1 MQFLRQ
7 AELTVGK
14 NRTGLVI
21 KDLRISFEITKSI
34 EAEIN
39 EIMVNIFNL
48 SAEKRHQ
55 IENLENK
62 ILIKAGYKDD
72 VKNLAFG
79 DITRFETK
87 FDAGGDVVTTLI
99 CGDGS
104 EILRESRVSISYR
117 TRISLTQI
125 LSNVIGQMNLDSVRF
140 IDPLIGTFPNG
151 YVFSGLAKD
160 CLNELAS
167 RFNFEWSIQNN
178 GLRLLRRRGFDPTE
192 KVILSPESGLIGS
205 PRPLDDLETFSL
217 LDRKKP
223 GVLVKCQLQ
232 PRLTPGGIF
241 ALKSQNSNGVFR
253 IEKIVHRGDTHAQD
267 WFSEIEGREP

>member
-7 AELTVGK
+7 AELIVGK
-14 NRTGLVI
+14 NRSGVSV
-21 KDLRISFEITKSI
+21 KDLRLSFEVTKSI

-39 EIMVNIFNL
+39 EIMVNVFNL

-55 IENLENK
+55 IESLENK
-62 ILIKAGYKDD
+62 ILLKAGYKDD
-72 VKNLAFG
+72 VRNLAFG
-79 DITRFETK
+79 DVTRFETK
-87 FDAGGDVVTTLI
+87 FDAGGDIVTTLF

-117 TRISLTQI
+117 TRTPITLIFSD
-125 LSNVIGQMNLDSVRF
+125 VINQMNLDSVRF
-140 IDPLIGTFPNG
+140 VDILSGSAQNG

-178 GLRLLRRRGFDPTE
+178 ELRILRQRGFDPTE

-205 PRPLDDLETFSL
+205 PRPLDDLETFSR

-232 PRLTPGGIF
+232 PRLIPGGIF

-253 IEKIVHRGDTHAQD
+253 VEKVSHRGDTKAND
-267 WFSEIEGREP
+267 WFSEVEGREL